1 MVKLAASNQFGI
13 SDQTDVFLVDR
24 EGTLRVAWV
33 NGAGRWN
40 GPVPISPPGLFPLG
54 AAVAAS
60 NQFGLSDQTDVFG
73 VDRNG
78 ALHVAWVNGAGG
90 WNGPAPISPPG
101 LFPPGAAIAASNQFG
116 LSDQTD
122 VFVVGSNGALHVAW
136 VNGAGGWN
144 GPAPISPPGL
154 FPPGAAVSASNQ
166 FGLSDQTDVFVV
178 GSNGALHV
186 AWVNGAGG
194 WNGPA
199 PISPPGFFPP
209 GAVVAVSNQFG
220 LSDQTDV
227 FVVGSNGAL
236 HVAWVNGAGGWNGP
250 APISPAGL
258 FPPGAVVAAS
268 NQFGLSDQ
276 TDVIVIDGNGA
287 LHVAWVNGG
296 GGWNGPAPISPPGLF
311 PPGAAVAAS
320 NQFGLSDQTDVF
332 AVDGNG
338 TLHVAWVNGAGG
350 WNGPAPIVPR
360 LLPTI
365 TLRPVADEGRFIEV
379 TGNGFTSGGTVQLS
393 YDIFSGSGPTTH
405 QTGQKTLT
413 SNGTGNFLDRIPV
426 ILGEVSGAQVEATD
440 TASGATADGSI

>member
-24 EGTLRVAWV
+24 EGTLQVAWV

-40 GPVPISPPGLFPLG
+40 GPVPISPPGLFPPG

-73 VDRNG
+73 VGRNG
-78 ALHVAWVNGAGG
+78 ALHVAWVNGAGR
-90 WNGPAPISPPG
+90 WNGPVPISPPG
-101 LFPPGAAIAASNQFG
+101 LFPPGAAVSASNQFG

-122 VFVVGSNGALHVAW
+122 VFGVSSNGALHVAW

-154 FPPGAAVSASNQ
+154 FPPGAAVAASNQ
-166 FGLSDQTDVFVV
+166 FGLSDQTDVFGVS
-178 GSNGALHV
+178 SNGALHV
-186 AWVNGAGG
+186 AWVNGAGR
-194 WNGPA
+194 
-199 PISPPGFFPP
+199 
-209 GAVVAVSNQFG
+209 
-220 LSDQTDV
+220 
-227 FVVGSNGAL
+227 
-236 HVAWVNGAGGWNGP
+236 
-250 APISPAGL
+250 
-258 FPPGAVVAAS
+258 
-268 NQFGLSDQ
+268 
-276 TDVIVIDGNGA
+276 
-287 LHVAWVNGG
+287 
-296 GGWNGPAPISPPGLF
+296 WNGPAPISPPGLF

-350 WNGPAPIVPR
+350 WNGPAPISPPGLFPPGAAVAASNQFGISDQTDVFAVDGNGILHVAWVNGAGGWNGPAPIVPR
-360 LLPTI
+360 LRPTI

-379 TGNGFTSGGTVQLS
+379 TGNGFTSGGTVRLS

-413 SNGTGNFLDRIPV
+413 SNGTGNFLDHIPV
-426 ILGEVSGAQVEATD
+426 NLGEVSGAQVEATD